1 MIKILVSDALSEEGL
16 KVFRESK
23 ELTVDV
29 KTDLKPDALKEIIK
43 DYDALVVRSATKVT
57 SEIIQAAKKLKVV
70 GRAGV
75 GLDNVDLE
83 AATQKG
89 IIVMNTPAG
98 NTISTAEHTFS
109 MILALSRNIPQAN
122 SSTKKG
128 EWKRSKFM
136 GVEVYG
142 KTLGIVGFGRIG
154 SEVAKRALSFGMK
167 ILAYDPFLS
176 VEVAESIGVEIAEL
190 KKVLQEADYITVH
203 TPLTDETRH
212 MISDKEFVLM
222 KKGVR
227 IINCARGGIIDEAA
241 LVKALKDSKVAGA
254 AMDVFESEPLAADSE
269 LLKLDNVVTTPHL
282 GASTEEAQVNVA
294 IEVAEI
300 VRDALL
306 GRGIRN
312 AANYPCLEAEV
323 CKILNPY
330 INLGEKLGM
339 FGAQLVEGRF
349 QELIINYSGEITKY
363 DLSPVTMALAKG
375 VLEPILKETVNFV
388 NAVSLLKERGIKL
401 RESKSAQ
408 EGEFVNLI
416 QLEIKTDKEVKK
428 VFGTLSSNKQP
439 RIVKID
445 DYYLELYPIG
455 EMVFIR
461 NWDKPGLIGSLGT
474 LMGESGINIAAMTF
488 GRDKQG
494 GKAISVL
501 NVDSQVSPAIQDR
514 IRELENILTV
524 KVIRT

>member
-1 MIKILVSDALSEEGL
+1 MIRVLVSDALSEEGL

-29 KTDLKPDALKEIIK
+29 KTELKPDALKEIIK

-57 SEIIQAAKKLKVV
+57 KEIIQAAKKLKVI

-75 GLDNVDLE
+75 GLDNVDLT
-83 AATQKG
+83 AATQHG

-122 SSTKKG
+122 SSMKKG

-136 GVEVYG
+136 GVELNNKV
-142 KTLGIVGFGRIG
+142 LGIVGFGRIG
-154 SEVAKRALSFGMK
+154 SEVAKRAKSFGMK
-167 ILAYDPFLS
+167 VEAFDPFLS
-176 VEVAESIGVEIAEL
+176 AKVAESIGVEIADL
-190 KKVLQEADYITVH
+190 KKVLQDADYITVH
-203 TPLTDETRH
+203 TPLTEETRH
-212 MISDKEFVLM
+212 MISDKEFAMM

-227 IINCARGGIIDEAA
+227 IINCARGGIIDENA
-241 LVKALKDSKVAGA
+241 LSKAVAEGKVIGA
-254 AMDVFESEPLAADSE
+254 AMDVFEKEPLAADSQ
-269 LLKLDNVVTTPHL
+269 LLKFDNVITTPHL

-312 AANYPCLEAEV
+312 AANYPCLDAEA

-330 INLGEKLGM
+330 ISLGEKLGM
-339 FGAQLVEGRF
+339 FAAQLVEGRF
-349 QELIINYSGEITKY
+349 QELVISYSGQITNY
-363 DLSPVTMALAKG
+363 DLSPVTMSLVKG
-375 VLEPILKETVNFV
+375 LLTPILKETVNFV
-388 NAVSLLKERGIKL
+388 NGISLLKERGIKL
-401 RESKSAQ
+401 LESKSGQ

-416 QLEIKTDKEVKK
+416 QLEVKTDQETKSIL
-428 VFGTLSSNKQP
+428 GTLSGNKQP

-445 DYYLELYPIG
+445 DYYLDLYPVG
-455 EMVFIR
+455 EMIFIR
-461 NWDKPGLIGSLGT
+461 NLDKPGLIGNLGT
-474 LMGESGINIAAMTF
+474 LMGKNNINIAAMAL
-488 GRDKQG
+488 GRNKPGD
-494 GKAISVL
+494 KAISVWS
-501 NVDSQVSPAIQDR
+501 VDNQVTSQIQEK
-514 IRELENILTV
+514 IKELENILTV

>member
-1 MIKILVSDALSEEGL
+1 MIKVLVSDALSQEGL
-16 KVFRESK
+16 NVFKGSK
-23 ELTVDV
+23 ELEVDV

-57 SEIIQAAKKLKVV
+57 KDIIDAAKKLKVI

-75 GLDNVDLE
+75 GLDNVDLD

-122 SSTKKG
+122 SSMKKG

-136 GVEVYG
+136 GVELYNKV
-142 KTLGIVGFGRIG
+142 LGIVGFGRIG

-167 ILAYDPFLS
+167 VLAYDPFLS
-176 VEVAESIGVEIAEL
+176 KQVAESIGIELAEL
-190 KKVLQEADYITVH
+190 KKVLTESDYITVH

-212 MISDKEFVLM
+212 MISDKEFGIM

-227 IINCARGGIIDEAA
+227 IINCARGGIIDEVA
-241 LVKALKDSKVAGA
+241 LAKAVKEGKVLGA
-254 AMDVFESEPLAADSE
+254 AMDVFENEPLTPDNE

-312 AANYPCLEAEV
+312 AANYPCLDAEAS
-323 CKILNPY
+323 KILNPY
-330 INLGEKLGM
+330 INLGEKMGL
-339 FGAQLVEGRF
+339 FGGQLVEGRT
-349 QELIINYSGEITKY
+349 EEVTISYSGTITKY
-363 DLSPVTMALAKG
+363 DLSPVTMSIVKG
-375 VLEPILKETVNFV
+375 LLTPILKETVNFV
-388 NAVSLLKERGIKL
+388 NGISLLKQRGIKL
-401 RESKSAQ
+401 LESKSAQ

-416 QLEIKTDKEVKK
+416 QLDIKTDKETKSIS
-428 VFGTLSSNKQP
+428 GTLSGNKQP

-455 EMVFIR
+455 EMIFIR
-461 NWDKPGLIGSLGT
+461 NLDKPGLIGNLGT
-474 LMGESGINIAAMTF
+474 LMGKNDINIAAMAL
-488 GRDKQG
+488 GRNKPGD
-494 GKAISVL
+494 KAISVWS
-501 NVDSQVSPAIQDR
+501 VDNQVDPKIQEK
-514 IRELENILTV
+514 IRKIENILTV
-524 KVIRT
+524 KVIKI

>member
-16 KVFRESK
+16 KVFKESK

-57 SEIIQAAKKLKVV
+57 KDVIESAKKLKVI

-122 SSTKKG
+122 ASTKKG

-136 GVEVYG
+136 GVELYG

-176 VEVAESIGVEIAEL
+176 AEVAESIGVEIAEL
-190 KKVLQEADYITVH
+190 KKVLREADYITVH

-227 IINCARGGIIDEAA
+227 VINCARGGIIDEVA
-241 LVKALKDSKVAGA
+241 LVSAIKEQKVSGA
-254 AMDVFESEPLAADSE
+254 AMDVFETEPLSAESE
-269 LLKLDNVVTTPHL
+269 LLKLDNVIITPHL

-330 INLGEKLGM
+330 IHLGEKLGM
-339 FGAQLVEGRF
+339 FTAQLVEGRF
-349 QELIINYSGEITKY
+349 QELVINYSGEITKY

-401 RESKSAQ
+401 RESRSAQ

-416 QLEIKTDKEVKK
+416 QLEIKTDKEAKN

-474 LMGESGINIAAMTF
+474 LMGKNGINIAAMTF
-488 GRDKQG
+488 GRDQLG
-494 GKAISVL
+494 GKAISIL
-501 NVDSQVSPAIQDR
+501 NVDSQVSSEIQDK

>member
-16 KVFRESK
+16 KVFKDSK
-23 ELTVDV
+23 ELSVDV

-57 SEIIQAAKKLKVV
+57 KEIIQAASRLKVI

-109 MILALSRNIPQAN
+109 MILTLSRNIAQAN
-122 SSTKKG
+122 ASMKKG

-136 GVEVYG
+136 GVELYNKV
-142 KTLGIVGFGRIG
+142 LGIVGFGRIG
-154 SEVAKRALSFGMK
+154 SEVAKRAKSFGMK
-167 ILAYDPFLS
+167 VLAFDPFLS
-176 VEVAESIGVEIAEL
+176 AQVAEDIGIEIAEL
-190 KKVLQEADYITVH
+190 KKVLLESDYITVH

-212 MISDKEFVLM
+212 MISGQEFGMM

-227 IINCARGGIIDEAA
+227 IINCARGGIIDEVA
-241 LVKALKDSKVAGA
+241 LAQAVKEGKVAGA
-254 AMDVFESEPLAADSE
+254 AMDVFETEPLEPNSE
-269 LLKLDNVVTTPHL
+269 LLKLDNVITTPHL
-282 GASTEEAQVNVA
+282 GASTQEAQINVA

-306 GRGIRN
+306 GKGIRN
-312 AANYPCLEAEV
+312 AANYPCLDAEA
-323 CKILNPY
+323 CNMLSPY

-339 FGAQLVEGRF
+339 FAAQLVEGRF
-349 QELIINYSGEITKY
+349 MELVISYSGGITKY
-363 DLSPVTMALAKG
+363 NLSPLTMALVKG
-375 VLEPILKETVNFV
+375 ILTPILKETVNFV
-388 NAVSLLKERGIKL
+388 NGISLLKERGIKL
-401 RESKSAQ
+401 FESKSGQ

-416 QLEIKTDKEVKK
+416 QLEIKTDKETKSIL
-428 VFGTLSSNKQP
+428 GTLSANKQP

-445 DYYLELYPIG
+445 DYYLDLYPVG
-455 EMVFIR
+455 EMIFIR
-461 NWDKPGLIGSLGT
+461 NLDKPGLIGNLGT
-474 LMGESGINIAAMTF
+474 LMGNSGINIAAMAL
-488 GRDKQG
+488 GRNKPGD
-494 GKAISVL
+494 KAISVWS
-501 NVDSQVSPAIQDR
+501 VDNQVSPEIQDK
-514 IRELENILTV
+514 IKQLENILTV
-524 KVIRT
+524 KIIRT

>member
-1 MIKILVSDALSEEGL
+1 MIKVLVSDALSQKGL
-16 KVFRESK
+16 KVFSDSK

-29 KTDLKPDALKEIIK
+29 KTDLKPEALKEIIK

-57 SEIIQAAKKLKVV
+57 KEIIQAASKLKVI

-83 AATQKG
+83 AATAKG

-109 MILALSRNIPQAN
+109 MILTLSRNIAQAN
-122 SSTKKG
+122 ASMKKG

-136 GVEVYG
+136 GVELYNKV
-142 KTLGIVGFGRIG
+142 LGIVGFGRIG
-154 SEVAKRALSFGMK
+154 SEVAKRALAFGMK
-167 ILAYDPFLS
+167 VLAFDPFLS
-176 VEVAESIGVEIAEL
+176 AQVAEDIGVQIAEL
-190 KKVLQEADYITVH
+190 NTVLKESDYITVH

-212 MISDKEFVLM
+212 LISDKEFGLM
-222 KKGVR
+222 KKNVR
-227 IINCARGGIIDEAA
+227 LVNCARGGIIDEEA
-241 LVKALKDSKVAGA
+241 LVRAVKEGKVAGA
-254 AMDVFESEPLAADSE
+254 ALDVFENEPLAADND

-306 GRGIRN
+306 GKGIRN
-312 AANYPCLEAEV
+312 AANYPCLDAET
-323 CKILNPY
+323 CKILTPY

-339 FGAQLVEGRF
+339 FTAQLVEGRF
-349 QELIINYSGEITKY
+349 QEVIITYSGQITKY
-363 DLSPVTMALAKG
+363 NLTPVTMSLVKG
-375 VLEPILKETVNFV
+375 MLTPILKETVNFV
-388 NAVSLLKERGIKL
+388 NGISLLKERGIKL
-401 RESKSAQ
+401 LESKSGQ

-416 QLEIKTDKEVKK
+416 QLEIKTDKETKSIL
-428 VFGTLSSNKQP
+428 GTLSGNKQP

-445 DYYLELYPIG
+445 DYYLDLYPIG
-455 EMVFIR
+455 EMIFIR
-461 NWDKPGLIGSLGT
+461 NLDKPGLIGSLGT
-474 LMGESGINIAAMTF
+474 LMGKNKINIAAMAL
-488 GRDKQG
+488 GRNQPGD
-494 GKAISVL
+494 KAISVWS
-501 NVDSQVSPAIQDR
+501 VDKQISPEVQDK
-514 IRELENILTV
+514 IKQLENILTV

>member
-16 KVFRESK
+16 KILRDNK
-23 ELTVDV
+23 EFQVDV
-29 KTDLKPDALKEIIK
+29 KIDLKPDELKQAIKGYEAL
-43 DYDALVVRSATKVT
+43 LVRSATKVT
-57 SEIIQAAKKLKVV
+57 REIIEAADKLKVV

-98 NTISTAEHTFS
+98 NTISTAEHTIS
-109 MILALSRNIPQAN
+109 MILALSRNIPQACA
-122 SSTKKG
+122 STKKG

-136 GVEVYG
+136 GVELYG

-154 SEVAKRALSFGMK
+154 REVAKRALSFGMRV
-167 ILAYDPFLS
+167 LAYDPFLS
-176 VEVAESIGVEIAEL
+176 RQIAESLGIKVVELNEL
-190 KKVLQEADYITVH
+190 FPQSDYITVH

-212 MISDKEFVLM
+212 IISGPQFAMM

-227 IINCARGGIIDEAA
+227 VINCARGGIIDEEALCAA
-241 LVKALKDSKVAGA
+241 LEKGIVAGVA
-254 AMDVFESEPLAADSE
+254 LDVFEKEPVAADSP
-269 LLKLDNVVTTPHL
+269 LLTMENVIITPHL

-323 CKILNPY
+323 CEVLAPY
-330 INLGEKLGM
+330 MSLAEKLGI
-339 FGAQLVEGRF
+339 FTSQLAEGRF
-349 QELIINYSGEITKY
+349 QEVDISYSGEIAAY
-363 DLSPVTMALAKG
+363 DLSPLSMAICKG
-375 VLEPILKETVNFV
+375 LLSPILKETVNFV
-388 NAVSLLKERGIKL
+388 NAVALCKERGIRIK
-401 RESKSAQ
+401 EGKSSK
-408 EGEFVNLI
+408 EEEFVNLI
-416 QLEIKTDKEVKK
+416 KLALKTDKGARV
-428 VFGTLSSNKQP
+428 VWGTLSGNKQA

-445 DYYLELYPIG
+445 EYYVELYPIG
-455 EMVFIR
+455 ELIYIE
-461 NWDKPGLIGSLGT
+461 NWDRPGLIGSLGT
-474 LMGESGINIAAMTF
+474 VLGKNGVNIAAMTF
-488 GRDKQG
+488 GRDKPG

-501 NVDSQVSPAIQDR
+501 SVDSPVSQELAGKIKQ
-514 IRELENILTV
+514 LENILTI
-524 KVIRT
+524 KGIRV